1 MTEEEGIQNRYL
13 DIFDE
18 IPEANLYFEFL
29 SKSGIPQQ
37 FYWRAFRVRHD
48 FALRLGEYDDQVEFL
63 KSRITEKELSGAET
77 DPATASEL
85 ESIKREIKTIIQFRT
100 MFQEEGAEALRKYHP
115 QLSDKTLET
124 LFRFRPK
131 KVPFPLPHVELEDV
145 FLGTEP

>member
-1 MTEEEGIQNRYL
+1 
-13 DIFDE
+13 
-18 IPEANLYFEFL
+18 
-29 SKSGIPQQ
+29 
-37 FYWRAFRVRHD
+37 
-48 FALRLGEYDDQVEFL
+48 
-63 KSRITEKELSGAET
+63 LSGAET

-100 MFQEEGAEALRKYHP
+100 WFQEEGAEDLRKYHP

-131 KVPFPLPHVELEDV
+131 EVPFPLPHVELEDV